1 MRGDERSR
9 CITRSLGHCMQDR
22 EEQWR
27 VACPGPPTCSPFVP
41 SVPIRAGF
49 TSDSYPLSSQPPAPA
64 RTCRSFSPALF
75 DLMVHI
81 HPETHRWTWER
92 VSEHAPIWHSTATT
106 RARDATR
113 LPLWDVGRLISPL
126 RQCARDETTNAV
138 IRVASYLGASVW
150 RWCFCFY
157 NVVGSTQI

>member
-1 MRGDERSR
+1 MLVQDLPVHPLCPPSQFERGSP
-9 CITRSLGHCMQDR
+9 
-22 EEQWR
+22 W
-27 VACPGPPTCSPFVP
+27 GPQ
-41 SVPIRAGF
+41 I
-49 TSDSYPLSSQPPAPA
+49 SDSYPLSSQPPAPP

-75 DLMVHI
+75 DLEVHI

-150 RWCFCFY
+150 RWCP
-157 NVVGSTQI
+157 SAPTMWSARHRRMEH